1 MLNAIINNRLDA
13 AERQLGVSV
22 DYLRELARDARGAF
36 FKFGRF
42 PAIAAY
48 RKKLPREAFTV
59 GSLVATRSTDC
70 GTCVQIGVNLAR
82 KEGVSSDIIKAVLER
97 RPEDLEAP
105 LADVY
110 HFAASVV
117 DEVPADE
124 EALRARIRERFGREA
139 FTELAMALATS
150 RVFPHLKRAMGHATS
165 CSNVKIEV

>member
-42 PAIAAY
+42 PGIAAY
-48 RKKLPREAFTV
+48 RKKLSKEAYTV
-59 GSLVATRSTDC
+59 GTLVATRSTDC
-70 GTCVQIGVNLAR
+70 GTCVQIGVNLAL
-82 KEGVSSDIIKAVLER
+82 KEGVSAEIIRAVLDR
-97 RPEDLEAP
+97 RPEDLEPP

-117 DEVPADE
+117 DDVPGDE

-139 FTELAMALATS
+139 FAELAMALATL
-150 RVFPHLKRAMGHATS
+150 RVFPHLKRAMGHATR
-165 CSNVKIEV
+165 CSRVEIKM